1 MVDHLVV
8 SPRMCIAPLKNFFFE
23 MELDYVVAIEGEHWC
38 SDKVVV
44 L

>member
-8 SPRMCIAPLKNFFFE
+8 STCMCIAPLKNFFFE
-23 MELDYVVAIEGEHWC
+23 MELDYVVAIEGEPWR
-38 SDKVVV
+38 SDKVVA